1 MVPNIGSPYSHSS
14 SCKTIQMNSSINIDH
29 TIIEV
34 IHMSLNVTHQ
44 LALLHD
50 ILDEQV
56 INNMGTVA
64 EYEQI
69 KRLVKEMMAK
79 NKITDEQLL
88 QILPEVY
95 NYGLQG
101 VIAQSL
107 PEHITSHL
115 ESLENWK
122 NIIDVDGHT

>member
-1 MVPNIGSPYSHSS
+1 
-14 SCKTIQMNSSINIDH
+14 MNSSINIDH